1 MRRRAKNDTATG
13 RKGEGGPA
21 ADGIKETEEGRV
33 EKIAGTAEP
42 DAAVVRERLL
52 NH

>member
-1 MRRRAKNDTATG
+1 MRRREKNDTAAG
-13 RKGEGGPA
+13 RKREGGLA

-42 DAAVVRERLL
+42 DAAAVRERLL